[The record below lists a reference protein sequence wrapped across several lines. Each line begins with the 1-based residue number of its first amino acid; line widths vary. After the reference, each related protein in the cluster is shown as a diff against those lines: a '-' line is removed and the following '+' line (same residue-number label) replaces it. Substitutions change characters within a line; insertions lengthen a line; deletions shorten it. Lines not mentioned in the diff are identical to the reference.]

1 MQFIVNIDV
10 EEIGQAIVFY
20 ESGLGL
26 QLIRRL
32 FDDTVAEMG
41 GGPAPIYLIEQPDA
55 SAAAPGTS
63 IQRHYQRHWTPV
75 HLDFLVEDTDMAVN
89 QAVSSGAVLEGEIKP
104 FAWGK
109 LATMSDPFGNG
120 FCLLEFAEGDYDHTE

>member
-10 EEIGQAIVFY
+10 QDINKAISFY
-20 ESGLGL
+20 ERGLGL

-32 FDDTVAEMG
+32 FGDTVAEMG

-55 SAAAPGTS
+55 SAVAPGTS
-63 IQRHYQRHWTPV
+63 IRRDYKRHWTPV
-75 HLDFLVEDTDMAVN
+75 HLDFLVEDIDMTVN
-89 QAVSSGAVLEGEIKP
+89 QAVSASAVLEGEIKP

-120 FCLLEFAEGDYDHTE
+120 FCLLEFAEGGYDHTE

>member
-10 EEIGQAIVFY
+10 EEINKAISFY
-20 ESGLGL
+20 EKGLGL

-32 FDDTVAEMG
+32 FDDTVAELG
-41 GGPAPIYLIEQPDA
+41 GGPAAIYLIEQPAGSD
-55 SAAAPGTS
+55 AAPDIS
-63 IQRHYQRHWTPV
+63 VQRDYKRHWTPV
-75 HLDFLVEDTDMAVN
+75 HLDFLVEDIDMAVN
-89 QAVSSGAVLEGEIKP
+89 QAVSAGAIQEGGIKP

-120 FCLLEFAEGDYDHTE
+120 FCLLEFAEGGYDHAE

>member
-10 EEIGQAIVFY
+10 EELGKAISFY

-26 QLIRRL
+26 QLSRRL
-32 FDDTVAEMG
+32 FGDTVAEMV
-41 GGPAPIYLIEQPDA
+41 GGPAPIYLIEQPEA

-63 IQRHYQRHWTPV
+63 HQRDYKRHWTPV
-75 HLDFLVEDTDMAVN
+75 HLDFIVEDIDVAVK
-89 QAVSSGAVLEGEIKP
+89 QAVSAGASQEGEIKTY
-104 FAWGK
+104 AWGR

-120 FCLLEFAEGDYDHTE
+120 FCLLAFAEGGYGHAE

>member
-10 EEIGQAIVFY
+10 EEIGKAISFY

-26 QLIRRL
+26 PLIRRL
-32 FDDTVAEMG
+32 FDDMVAEMG

-63 IQRHYQRHWTPV
+63 IQRDYKRHWTPV
-75 HLDFLVEDTDMAVN
+75 HLDFIVEDMNAAVT
-89 QAVSSGAVLEGEIKP
+89 QAVSAGAAQEGEIKT

-109 LATMSDPFGNG
+109 LAGMSDPFGNG
-120 FCLLEFAEGDYDHTE
+120 FCLLAFADGGYDHAK

>member
-1 MQFIVNIDV
+1 MKFIVNIDV
-10 EEIGQAIVFY
+10 AEVGHAIAFY

-32 FDDTVAEMG
+32 FDDTVAELG
-41 GGPAPIYLIEQPDA
+41 GGPVPIYLIEQPDA
-55 SAAAPGTS
+55 SAAVPDTL

-75 HLDFLVEDTDMAVN
+75 HLDFVVEDIDAAIN
-89 QAVSSGAVLEGEIKP
+89 QTVAAGAVLEGAIKP

-109 LATMSDPFGNG
+109 LATLSDPFGNG
-120 FCLLEFAEGDYDHTE
+120 FCLLEFAEGGYGQAE

>member
-10 EEIGQAIVFY
+10 KEIENAVSFY

-32 FDDTVAEMG
+32 FGGTVAEMG
-41 GGPAPIYLIEQPDA
+41 GGPALVYLIEQPDA
-55 SAAAPGTS
+55 SATAPGTS
-63 IQRHYQRHWTPV
+63 IQRDYKRHWTPV
-75 HLDFLVEDTDMAVN
+75 HLDFIVEDIDAAVK
-89 QAVSSGAVLEGEIKP
+89 QAVSAGAVQEGETKSFP
-104 FAWGK
+104 WGI

-120 FCLLEFAEGDYDHTE
+120 FCLLAFAEGGYDHAE

>member
-1 MQFIVNIDV
+1 MQFVVNIDV
-10 EEIGQAIVFY
+10 REIEKAISFY

-32 FDDTVAEMG
+32 FGGTVAEMD

-55 SAAAPGTS
+55 SAAAPGS
-63 IQRHYQRHWTPV
+63 SLQRDYKRHWTPV
-75 HLDFLVEDTDMAVN
+75 HLDFIVEDIGAAVK
-89 QAVSSGAVLEGEIKP
+89 QAVSAGAVKEGETNS
-104 FAWGK
+104 FAWGT

-120 FCLLEFAEGDYDHTE
+120 FCLLAFAEGGYDHAE

>member
-10 EEIGQAIVFY
+10 KEIGKAISFY

-32 FDDTVAEMG
+32 FGGMVAEMG
-41 GGPAPIYLIEQPDA
+41 GGPASIYLIEQPDA
-55 SAAAPGTS
+55 SVAAPDTS
-63 IQRHYQRHWTPV
+63 LQRDYKRHWTPV
-75 HLDFLVEDTDMAVN
+75 HLDFIVEDIDSAVE
-89 QAVSSGAVLEGEIKP
+89 QVVSVGAVQEGVIKT
-104 FAWGK
+104 FDWGM

-120 FCLLEFAEGDYDHTE
+120 FCLLAFAEGGYDHIE